1 MADILVEPPSTPV
14 EAAVNRPLR
23 GGRSRRVRTSGG
35 PFRLIGRPFVW
46 AWAVFNV
53 ALLVWIALQS
63 FRNGEESFSKP
74 FGLPRSFNF
83 DNYRSALDVG
93 QLGSSFVNTV
103 VIAGSATCVT
113 ISLASLAAYVLSRT
127 RTRSASPLTTFFA
140 MGMGIPAQ
148 AVILPMFVM
157 MQSVTTWMNDNFG
170 WWDDRL
176 SLFLVYVATSLPF
189 AVFLLTAFFR
199 SLPSELE
206 EAAALDGCPPLRV
219 FFKVMLP
226 LAKPGI
232 ITAFILTLM
241 GLWNETLLAL
251 TFITDNAQY
260 TLPQALLGLYGTMQY
275 TSNWGG
281 LFAGVVIVVLPIVI
295 LYVFLGRRIVEGMT
309 LGAGK

>member
-1 MADILVEPPSTPV
+1 MTDILPRRTRWTRTGDRTGSSTR
-14 EAAVNRPLR
+14 A
-23 GGRSRRVRTSGG
+23 RTSTG
-35 PFRLIGRPFVW
+35 PFRLIGRPLVW

-53 ALLVWIALQS
+53 ALLVWIVLQS
-63 FRNGEESFSKP
+63 FRNGTDIFSKP
-74 FGLPRSFNF
+74 FELPGSLSVG
-83 DNYRSALDVG
+83 NYRDALDVG
-93 QLGSSFVNTV
+93 QLGSSFLNTV
-103 VIAGSATCVT
+103 LIAGSASVVV
-113 ISLASLAAYVLSRT
+113 IALASLAAYALSRT
-127 RTRSASPLTTFFA
+127 RTRSASPLTSVFA
-140 MGMGIPAQ
+140 IGMGIPAQ
-148 AVILPMFVM
+148 AVIVPIFVL
-157 MQSVTTWMNDNFG
+157 MQTVSNWMNDNLG

-189 AVFLLTAFFR
+189 AVYLLTAFFR

-206 EAAALDGCPPLRV
+206 EAAALDGCSPLRV
-219 FFKVMLP
+219 FRSVMLP

-251 TFITDNAQY
+251 TFITDTSQY

-281 LFAGVVIVVLPIVI
+281 LFAGVVIVVLPIVL